1 MSDAPTIAE
10 QYLSATNSTNLKVR
24 EFGCDADKLLAAGYA
39 AGGDP
44 ARALALRL
52 WRMRATG
59 DTQGF
64 EMVADVLDAWA
75 HSRLIR
81 QGKRVGKHTRQ
92 AVRKTMWWWLN
103 PRCPTC
109 DGRGHP
115 VIPDTPVLD
124 DTRDCPDCLGTG
136 QSSLERLVAEQQ
148 RELALDIRDEMDR
161 LSAIVFSDMSR
172 LLKKQM
178 DDL

>member
-1 MSDAPTIAE
+1 MSEAPSVAE
-10 QYLSATNSTNLKVR
+10 QYLSATNSTNLKVK
-24 EFGCDADKLLAAGYA
+24 EHGCDADKLLAAGYA
-39 AGGDP
+39 VGGDP
-44 ARALALRL
+44 ARMLALQL

-59 DTQGF
+59 STQGF
-64 EMVADVLDAWA
+64 EPVADVLDAWA
-75 HSRLIR
+75 NSRLIR
-81 QGKRVGKHTRQ
+81 KGKRVGKHTRQ

-103 PRCPTC
+103 PICPSC

-136 QSSLERLVAEQQ
+136 HSSLERLVSEQQ
-148 RELALDIRDEMDR
+148 REMALEIRDELDR
-161 LSAIVFSDMSR
+161 LSGLVFADMSR

-178 DDL
+178 DGL